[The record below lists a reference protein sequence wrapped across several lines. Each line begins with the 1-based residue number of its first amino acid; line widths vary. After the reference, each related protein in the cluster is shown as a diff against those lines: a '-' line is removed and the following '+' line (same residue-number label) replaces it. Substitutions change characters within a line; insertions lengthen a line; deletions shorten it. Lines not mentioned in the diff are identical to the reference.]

1 MTNVIERFLKYVK
14 YETKSDEASETV
26 PTTQGQLVLGKAL
39 VEELKNIGM
48 QDVSVDENGYVM
60 AALPSNMDK
69 EVPSVGFIAHMD
81 TSPDMS
87 GKNVNPKFVE
97 NYNGGDIV
105 LNKEHNI
112 VLSPKDFPELKNYI
126 GKTLITTDG
135 TTLLGADDKAG
146 VAEIMTAVEYLIN
159 HPEIKHGLVKIG
171 FTPDEEVGRGA
182 DFFDVKKFN
191 TKVAYTVD
199 GGAVGELEFENFN
212 AAGAK
217 ITVNG
222 RNVHPGY
229 AKNKMINS
237 MLIANEIISALPEN
251 EVPEKTENYEGFYHL
266 VGINGEV
273 EQTTLEYIIRD
284 FDEQSYENRKNTI
297 KEVAEKMN
305 QKYGQGTVVAEVK
318 DQYKNMKEQ
327 IEPVK
332 YVVDLAFKAMEE
344 VGVKPLVRPI
354 RGGTDGARISYM
366 GIPTP
371 NMFTGGEN
379 FHGKYEYVPTF
390 AMEKAVDVIVK
401 IIELYSEM

>member
-26 PTTQGQLVLGKAL
+26 PTTQGQLVLAKAL

-60 AALPSNMDK
+60 ASLPSNMDK

-97 NYNGGDIV
+97 NYDGGDIV
-105 LNKEHNI
+105 LNKEKNL
-112 VLSPKDFPELKNYI
+112 VLSPKDFPELKNYV

-146 VAEIMTAVEYLIN
+146 VAEIMTAVEFLIN
-159 HPEIKHGLVKIG
+159 HPEIKHGLVKVG

-297 KEVAEKMN
+297 KAVAEKMN
-305 QKYGQGTVVAEVK
+305 QKYGQGTVIAEVK